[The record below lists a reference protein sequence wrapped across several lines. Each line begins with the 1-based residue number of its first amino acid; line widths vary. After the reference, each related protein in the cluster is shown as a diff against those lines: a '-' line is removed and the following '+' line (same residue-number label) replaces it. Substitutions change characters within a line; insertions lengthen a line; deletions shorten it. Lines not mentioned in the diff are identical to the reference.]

1 MSCRSS
7 RRGQFSPYK
16 KARINLPIT
25 EKLFL
30 SDVKASVRTK
40 ENKKGTK
47 KWQRKHNPR
56 NISRVPRAH
65 TEIFFG
71 PSPNE
76 AVYDVWATGAPRNK
90 HDARTALASSRIG
103 LGTLGESPTR
113 ASPVKVSTG
122 APARKHAA
130 VSPRV
135 WPHTRRSM
143 DRACSSDKAEEKK
156 KIFYSTPETCS
167 VRVERPRRV
176 GVVLNNDPC

>member
-1 MSCRSS
+1 MCRVEAPGGGSFHHTRKRALTCRSPRS
-7 RRGQFSPYK
+7 SSSLTSKRASEQNKTK
-16 KARINLPIT
+16 K
-25 EKLFL
+25 
-30 SDVKASVRTK
+30 V
-40 ENKKGTK
+40 TK

-103 LGTLGESPTR
+103 LGTLAESPTR

-156 KIFYSTPETCS
+156 KIFYSRD
-167 VRVERPRRV
+167 V
-176 GVVLNNDPC
+176 